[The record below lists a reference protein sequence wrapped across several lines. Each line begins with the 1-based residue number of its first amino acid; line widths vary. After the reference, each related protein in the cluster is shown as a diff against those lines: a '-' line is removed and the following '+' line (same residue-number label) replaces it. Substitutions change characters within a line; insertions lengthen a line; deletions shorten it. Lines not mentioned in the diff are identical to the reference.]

1 MRKSSVSLAIVLVTG
16 LCLGCDMLSGDSEA
30 SANSASG
37 KAGDEDTSFVTSLLD
52 RARDLLPDSQADA
65 KGGAAAPNSAVA
77 RSGGDPAAIVRCEVE
92 GRVTFTRAS
101 QCDNLGGYGVPMALK
116 GKNSAP

>member
-1 MRKSSVSLAIVLVTG
+1 MRKLTASLAIALMAG
-16 LCLGCDMLSGDSEA
+16 LWLGCDMLSGDSQA
-30 SANSASG
+30 SPSSASG

-52 RARDLLPDSQADA
+52 RARDLLPDSQA
-65 KGGAAAPNSAVA
+65 KGGSAAANSAVA

-101 QCDNLGGYGVPMALK
+101 QCDNRGGYGVKMALK
-116 GKNSAP
+116 GKNSPP